1 MARGPE
7 RWYLQPVRMADLVS
21 DSGALRFRL
30 RLVDREAPPVGAG
43 RPGAGEGGSPGR
55 LLAAASLDYLDRRDG
70 ERWPLV
76 ELGALRLAPEAARA
90 LSGALADLV
99 RGAAP
104 GLSWQSGDPAALGL
118 QASAPD
124 GAAGGPWLVEVG
136 VDLSGFLSEAAGTPA
151 RPGAELA
158 LFRFPAAR
166 AALVAFAS
174 SLEAEISELLGR

>member
-1 MARGPE
+1 VARGPE
-7 RWYLQPVRMADLVS
+7 RWYLLPVRMADLVS

-30 RLVDREAPPVGAG
+30 RLADRERGAVPPGGGERRAPA
-43 RPGAGEGGSPGR
+43 GR
-55 LLAAASLDYLDRRDG
+55 LLASASLDYLDRRDG

-76 ELGALRLAPEAARA
+76 ELAALYLAPEAARS
-90 LSGALADLV
+90 LSEGLADLV

-118 QASAPD
+118 QAGAPA
-124 GAAGGPWLVEVG
+124 GAPGGAWQVEVG
-136 VDLSGFLSEAAGTPA
+136 IDLSGFLAETAGTPA

-166 AALVAFAS
+166 AALVAFS
-174 SLEAEISELLGR
+174 SALEAETSELLGR

>member
-1 MARGPE
+1 
-7 RWYLQPVRMADLVS
+7 MADLLS

-30 RLVDREAPPVGAG
+30 RLVDRERGTGP
-43 RPGAGEGGSPGR
+43 PGAGDGRAPAGR

-76 ELGALRLAPEAARA
+76 ELASFHLAAEAARA
-90 LSGALADLV
+90 LSAGLSDLV
-99 RGAAP
+99 RGSAP

-118 QASAPD
+118 QAGAPA
-124 GAAGGPWLVEVG
+124 GAPGGPWLVEVG
-136 VDLSGFLSEAAGTPA
+136 LDLSRFLAEAAGTPG

-174 SLEAEISELLGR
+174 ALESELLELLGR